1 MDNNV
6 WKAALLQLSFF
17 VGNYALILQDIDMVK
32 LNEQFVNYQILTVD
46 DLPEHIKS
54 ACGIDREE
62 EEEKVCRIGCV
73 VELHEPLN

>member
-1 MDNNV
+1 MESSFTSV
-6 WKAALLQLSFF
+6 EFF

-62 EEEKVCRIGCV
+62 EEEKVCRMDV
-73 VELHEPLN
+73 LWSSMNH